1 MKLGYLHGRMRRV
14 ALAAIALALLVVG
27 VVVVGDSR
35 ADLDTAAQS
44 GSGGVFTSRTARLR
58 LLVPRGWRATEQP
71 NYPGLLL
78 WMLRN
83 QPSGQMVLSSETFTR
98 ELYCS
103 WPVTCRATHDS
114 PTAKYACALR
124 QKLEA
129 QRLRVG
135 TVQAGPKENEAAG
148 MPSVW
153 FEYDDGRRFL
163 RQAIAMTGDRAIS
176 LILSAPS
183 NDARA
188 AHGRAFEQVLRSL
201 SLLPEAVIPVAS
213 APGSAAA
220 AAPAGDGGVATAP
233 ADAQPD
239 AALVIDGGVEFQP
252 APAPTISPIGPC
264 DK

>member
-1 MKLGYLHGRMRRV
+1 MRRV
-14 ALAAIALALLVVG
+14 ALAALALALLIAIALFVEAT
-27 VVVVGDSR
+27 SR
-35 ADLDTAAQS
+35 ADLDTGAQA

-78 WMLRN
+78 WMLRS
-83 QPSGQMVLSSETFTR
+83 QPSGQIVLTSETFTR

-103 WPVTCRATHDS
+103 WPVSCRTSHDA
-114 PTAKYACALR
+114 PTQKYACALR

-135 TVQAGPKENEAAG
+135 TVQGGPKENETAG
-148 MPSVW
+148 LPSVW

-176 LILSAPS
+176 VILSAPS

-188 AHGRAFEQVLRSL
+188 SHGRAFEQVLRSL
-201 SLLPEAVIPVAS
+201 SLLPEAVIPVAA

-220 AAPAGDGGVATAP
+220 PAPAGDGGVAAAPAP

-239 AALVIDGGVEFQP
+239 AALVLDGGVEFQP

-264 DK
+264 PK